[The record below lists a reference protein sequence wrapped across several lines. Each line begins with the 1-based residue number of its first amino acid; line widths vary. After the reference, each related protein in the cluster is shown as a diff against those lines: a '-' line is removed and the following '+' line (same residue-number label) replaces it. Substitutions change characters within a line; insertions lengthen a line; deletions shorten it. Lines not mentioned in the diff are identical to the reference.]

1 MNLTTVL
8 TQIPAYLRRNPKY
21 AAIALE
27 AVQYLKGHP
36 EAIDTLYLIVQAV
49 QLMSTKDTK

>member
-49 QLMSTKDTK
+49 QPMSTKDTK